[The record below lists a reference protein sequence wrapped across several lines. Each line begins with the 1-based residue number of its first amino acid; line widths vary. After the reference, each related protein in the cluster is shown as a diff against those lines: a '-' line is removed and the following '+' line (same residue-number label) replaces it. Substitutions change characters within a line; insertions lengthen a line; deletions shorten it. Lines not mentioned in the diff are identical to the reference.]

1 MTAFLLSIGPA
12 LAKFAAICA
21 AIIGALSAIRR
32 DARKDARQETAL
44 EAAER
49 YAKTIKATDNAD
61 TGVGATD
68 LQRIARLREFADDKP

>member
-21 AIIGALSAIRR
+21 AIIGALWAIRR

-49 YAKTIKATDNAD
+49 YAKTLEKMDAVD
-61 TGVGATD
+61 TGNDDPAV
-68 LQRIARLREFADDKP
+68 LREWLRERGKQ